1 MLGELFLLLA
11 ASLSFFWARTVKHA
25 HDSNAPANA
34 PASVIEVEGE
44 TEAPAQ
50 APNNLVYYVEILN
63 FVLVCCAIIAC
74 FVIIVFFPA
83 FNDLTLSGFEY
94 DSDVNKNYGYF
105 LSGFVAVFIALGTL
119 LVLFVILAFVVKIA
133 FRSCCNGQE
142 YAPVDGESEESKR
155 CKNTLFTAQIV
166 QDLPVILGLTFMAVG
181 TTLQRGVSNYNLILT
196 VILLITTTGLT
207 THITNVL
214 RLISLRI
221 QGQQMMEQASATQAS
236 AVEGSSAPEM
246 KRLQFNRVLIGLIIA
261 FMLFVFQNLA
271 GLDSVQ
277 GMEFASIHQTWFA
290 IFAFVILVCGDLSL
304 EFLAVFQR
312 VYKSQQHY
320 LLHSVAKKSNNT
332 GWLILISL
340 WLLQLHSRHW
350 MCPRYEITKVDPTDP
365 DIPKFCT
372 NLF

>member
-1 MLGELFLLLA
+1 MHWYVLGELFLLLA
-11 ASLSFFWARTVKHA
+11 ASLSFFWAGTVKHA

-44 TEAPAQ
+44 MEAPAQ
-50 APNNLVYYVEILN
+50 APAQAANNVVYYVEFLN

-94 DSDVNKNYGYF
+94 DSDINKNYGYF

-221 QGQQMMEQASATQAS
+221 QG
-236 AVEGSSAPEM
+236 
-246 KRLQFNRVLIGLIIA
+246 RL
-261 FMLFVFQNLA
+261 
-271 GLDSVQ
+271 
-277 GMEFASIHQTWFA
+277 
-290 IFAFVILVCGDLSL
+290 
-304 EFLAVFQR
+304 
-312 VYKSQQHY
+312 
-320 LLHSVAKKSNNT
+320 
-332 GWLILISL
+332 
-340 WLLQLHSRHW
+340 
-350 MCPRYEITKVDPTDP
+350 
-365 DIPKFCT
+365 
-372 NLF
+372 